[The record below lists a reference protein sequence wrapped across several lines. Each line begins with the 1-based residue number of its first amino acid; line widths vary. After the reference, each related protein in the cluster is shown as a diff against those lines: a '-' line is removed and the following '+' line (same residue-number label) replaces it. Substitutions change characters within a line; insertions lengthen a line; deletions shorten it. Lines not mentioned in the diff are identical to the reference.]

1 VKFKL
6 STRTTKA
13 ELVRELKTLHLKLK
27 EYRLLL
33 DESSDPI
40 FAFYRD
46 GRYRYVNKAFAEGVG
61 HELNYIIGRT
71 IWDIF
76 SRDEADKRFSVVKWV
91 FENGQTRIIEVR
103 VPKSDGDRYF
113 VTTVKPIFDIDGAVD
128 SVICISKDITDR
140 KLIEEKLA
148 HMAQYDSLTN
158 LPNRAL
164 FSDRLQHAI
173 SEAVR
178 NRTRLALLFLDLDNF
193 KAVNDTC
200 GHSVGDIL
208 LQEAAQRLQACVRK
222 SDTVGRIGGDEFV
235 ILLPGIDDDA
245 YALTVAEKIR
255 HSLSQPFD
263 PEGCRSRV
271 ISASIGVAVYPEH
284 GSNEIELIRNADDAL
299 YQAKDSGRNGVRLFH
314 PAKTP
319 EESNQHI

>member
-1 VKFKL
+1 MKFKL
-6 STRTTKA
+6 SKRNSKVA
-13 ELVRELKTLHLKLK
+13 LIRELKTLHLKEK

-40 FAFYRD
+40 FAFYPD
-46 GRYRYVNKAFAEGVG
+46 GRYRYVNKAFADGVG
-61 HELNYIIGRT
+61 HQRTNIIGKT

-76 SRDEADKRFSVVKWV
+76 SKDEADMRFAVVKWV

-103 VPKSDGDRYF
+103 VPKPDGDRFY
-113 VTTVKPIFDIDGAVD
+113 VTTVKPIFDIGGIVE

-140 KLIEEKLA
+140 KVIEEKLA
-148 HMAQYDSLTN
+148 HMAQYDTLTN

-178 NRTRLALLFLDLDNF
+178 NRTRLALLFIDLDHF

-208 LQEAAQRLQACVRK
+208 LQEAAQRLQSCVRK

-235 ILLPGIDDDA
+235 IVLPGIEDDR
-245 YALTVAEKIR
+245 YALAVAEKIR
-255 HSLSQPFD
+255 HSLNQRYD
-263 PEGCRSRV
+263 LDGCRCQML
-271 ISASIGVAVYPEH
+271 SASIGIAIYPDH
-284 GSNEIELIRNADDAL
+284 GANEIELVRNADDAM
-299 YQAKDSGRNGVRLFH
+299 YQAKDNGRNGVKLFQ
-314 PAKTP
+314 PA
-319 EESNQHI
+319 

>member
-1 VKFKL
+1 MKFKL
-6 STRTTKA
+6 SKRTTKV
-13 ELVRELKTLHLKLK
+13 ELIRELKTLQLKLQ

-46 GRYRYVNKAFAEGVG
+46 GRYRYVNKAFADGVG
-61 HELNYIIGRT
+61 HDRTYIIGRT

-76 SRDEADKRFSVVKWV
+76 SRDEADRRFAAVKWV

-103 VPKSDGDRYF
+103 VPRSDGDRYY

-178 NRTRLALLFLDLDNF
+178 NRTRLALLFIDLDNF
-193 KAVNDTC
+193 KTVNDTC

-235 ILLPGIDDDA
+235 ILLPGIEDDA
-245 YALTVAEKIR
+245 YALAVAEKIR
-255 HSLSQPFD
+255 QSLSQPFD
-263 PEGCRSRV
+263 PQECQYRM
-271 ISASIGVAVYPEH
+271 ISASIGVAVYPDH
-284 GSNEIELIRNADDAL
+284 GSSEIELIRNADDAL
-299 YQAKDSGRNGVRLFH
+299 YRAKESGRNGVRLYQ
-314 PAKTP
+314 PAKAHG
-319 EESNQHI
+319 Q

>member
-1 VKFKL
+1 MKFKL
-6 STRTTKA
+6 SKRTTKV
-13 ELVRELKTLHLKLK
+13 ELIRELKTLQLKLQ

-46 GRYRYVNKAFAEGVG
+46 GRYRYVNKAFADGVG
-61 HELNYIIGRT
+61 HDRIYIIGRT

-76 SRDEADKRFSVVKWV
+76 SRDEADRRFAVVKWV

-103 VPKSDGDRYF
+103 VPRSDGDRYY

-178 NRTRLALLFLDLDNF
+178 NRTRLALLFIDLDNF
-193 KAVNDTC
+193 KTVNDTC

-235 ILLPGIDDDA
+235 ILLPGIEDDA
-245 YALTVAEKIR
+245 YALAVAEKIR
-255 HSLSQPFD
+255 QSLSQPFD
-263 PEGCRSRV
+263 PQECQYRM
-271 ISASIGVAVYPEH
+271 ISASIGVAVYPDH
-284 GSNEIELIRNADDAL
+284 GSCEIELIRNADDAL
-299 YQAKDSGRNGVRLFH
+299 YRAKESGRNGVRLYQ
-314 PAKTP
+314 PAKAHG
-319 EESNQHI
+319 Q